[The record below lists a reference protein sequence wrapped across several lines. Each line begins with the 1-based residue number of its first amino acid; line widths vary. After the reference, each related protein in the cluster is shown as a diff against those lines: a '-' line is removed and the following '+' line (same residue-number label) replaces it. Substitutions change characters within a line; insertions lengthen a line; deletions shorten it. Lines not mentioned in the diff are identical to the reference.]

1 MANNRRDRDKG
12 DGSQG
17 EGLSAGGGMPSEPE
31 IVSVTVHPTPTLAV
45 SLKPAQ
51 QGDIWASLLESSP
64 WSANHG
70 GRIEPV
76 QPSPAPT
83 RPTESPSVGDLVSRW
98 SQPIWRTPSRVE
110 EVETPESNFVIE
122 LEASQ
127 PITSDITVSVSDL
140 VIEVQPIQTT
150 EAEPE
155 PELPVAEPEPGVVPV
170 DVVAEAEPEPE
181 LPVAEPEVV
190 PVDVVAEAEP
200 EPELPVTEP
209 EPEVVPVDVV
219 AEAEPEPELPVAAP
233 EPEVLPVEVVA
244 EAEPE
249 PELPVAAP
257 EPEVLPVEVVAEA
270 EPEPE
275 LPVAAPEP
283 EVVPVD
289 VVAEAEPEPELPVAE
304 PELVHEAA
312 VSEPVAE
319 SIEDA
324 VAVPA
329 PATNFGLAELMQAAA
344 AMAPVLA
351 SPPSVAPA
359 AKPVREPAK
368 KRKAPPVRK
377 KVATVQDVPVE
388 DLLGG
393 IFGIAGSAVRS
404 VLSLGAGVV
413 GGVVKGGRVIGDN
426 VVAGARRLTGSA
438 EGSCGTCSTS
448 QCDTVGKK
456 K

>member
-1 MANNRRDRDKG
+1 M
-12 DGSQG
+12 
-17 EGLSAGGGMPSEPE
+17 
-31 IVSVTVHPTPTLAV
+31 
-45 SLKPAQ
+45 
-51 QGDIWASLLESSP
+51 
-64 WSANHG
+64 
-70 GRIEPV
+70 
-76 QPSPAPT
+76 
-83 RPTESPSVGDLVSRW
+83 
-98 SQPIWRTPSRVE
+98 
-110 EVETPESNFVIE
+110 
-122 LEASQ
+122 
-127 PITSDITVSVSDL
+127 
-140 VIEVQPIQTT
+140 
-150 EAEPE
+150 
-155 PELPVAEPEPGVVPV
+155 
-170 DVVAEAEPEPE
+170 
-181 LPVAEPEVV
+181 
-190 PVDVVAEAEP
+190 
-200 EPELPVTEP
+200 
-209 EPEVVPVDVV
+209 
-219 AEAEPEPELPVAAP
+219 
-233 EPEVLPVEVVA
+233 
-244 EAEPE
+244 
-249 PELPVAAP
+249 
-257 EPEVLPVEVVAEA
+257 
-270 EPEPE
+270 
-275 LPVAAPEP
+275 
-283 EVVPVD
+283 
-289 VVAEAEPEPELPVAE
+289 AE

>member
-1 MANNRRDRDKG
+1 
-12 DGSQG
+12 
-17 EGLSAGGGMPSEPE
+17 MPSEPE

>member
-1 MANNRRDRDKG
+1 
-12 DGSQG
+12 
-17 EGLSAGGGMPSEPE
+17 MPSEPE

-110 EVETPESNFVIE
+110 EVEIPESNFVIE

-155 PELPVAEPEPGVVPV
+155 PELPVAEPEPEVVPV

-181 LPVAEPEVV
+181 LPVAEPEPEVV

-200 EPELPVTEP
+200 EPELLVAEP

-219 AEAEPEPELPVAAP
+219 AEAEPEPELPVAEP

-249 PELPVAAP
+249 PELPV
-257 EPEVLPVEVVAEA
+257 
-270 EPEPE
+270 
-275 LPVAAPEP
+275 
-283 EVVPVD
+283 
-289 VVAEAEPEPELPVAE
+289 AEPEPELPVAE

>member
-76 QPSPAPT
+76 QLSPAPT

-110 EVETPESNFVIE
+110 EVEIPESNFVIE

-155 PELPVAEPEPGVVPV
+155 PELPVAEPEP
-170 DVVAEAEPEPE
+170 
-181 LPVAEPEVV
+181 EVV

-200 EPELPVTEP
+200 EPELLVAEP

-219 AEAEPEPELPVAAP
+219 AEAEPEPELPVAEP

-249 PELPVAAP
+249 PELPV
-257 EPEVLPVEVVAEA
+257 
-270 EPEPE
+270 
-275 LPVAAPEP
+275 
-283 EVVPVD
+283 
-289 VVAEAEPEPELPVAE
+289 AEPEPELPVAE

>member
-110 EVETPESNFVIE
+110 EVEIPESNFVIE

-155 PELPVAEPEPGVVPV
+155 PELPVAEPEP
-170 DVVAEAEPEPE
+170 
-181 LPVAEPEVV
+181 EVV

-200 EPELPVTEP
+200 EPELLVAEP

-219 AEAEPEPELPVAAP
+219 AEAEPEPELPVAEP

-249 PELPVAAP
+249 PELPV
-257 EPEVLPVEVVAEA
+257 
-270 EPEPE
+270 
-275 LPVAAPEP
+275 
-283 EVVPVD
+283 
-289 VVAEAEPEPELPVAE
+289 AEPEPELPVAE

>member
-181 LPVAEPEVV
+181 LPVAEPE
-190 PVDVVAEAEP
+190 
-200 EPELPVTEP
+200 
-209 EPEVVPVDVV
+209 
-219 AEAEPEPELPVAAP
+219 
-233 EPEVLPVEVVA
+233 
-244 EAEPE
+244 
-249 PELPVAAP
+249 
-257 EPEVLPVEVVAEA
+257 
-270 EPEPE
+270 
-275 LPVAAPEP
+275 P

>member
-1 MANNRRDRDKG
+1 MATNRRDRGKG
-12 DGSQG
+12 DGSQD
-17 EGLSAGGGMPSEPE
+17 EDLLSGGRMPSEPE
-31 IVSVTVHPTPTLAV
+31 IVSVTVYPSPTLAAQ
-45 SLKPAQ
+45 PAPAP
-51 QGDIWASLLESSP
+51 QGDIWVSLLESSP

-70 GRIEPV
+70 GRVEAA
-76 QPSPAPT
+76 QPPPALA
-83 RPTESPSVGDLVSRW
+83 RPAESASVGDLVSRW

-110 EVETPESNFVIE
+110 EAEASESNFVIE

-155 PELPVAEPEPGVVPV
+155 PELPVAEPEPEVVPV
-170 DVVAEAEPEPE
+170 EVVAEAEPEPE
-181 LPVAEPEVV
+181 LPVAEPE
-190 PVDVVAEAEP
+190 
-200 EPELPVTEP
+200 
-209 EPEVVPVDVV
+209 PEVV
-219 AEAEPEPELPVAAP
+219 
-233 EPEVLPVEVVA
+233 PVEVVA

-249 PELPVAAP
+249 PELPVA
-257 EPEVLPVEVVAEA
+257 E
-270 EPEPE
+270 
-275 LPVAAPEP
+275 PEP
-283 EVVPVD
+283 EVVPVE

-312 VSEPVAE
+312 VSEPVAK

-344 AMAPVLA
+344 AMAPVLP
-351 SPPSVAPA
+351 SSPSVAPA
-359 AKPVREPAK
+359 AKPVREPVK

-377 KVATVQDVPVE
+377 KAATVQDVPVE

-393 IFGIAGSAVRS
+393 IFGIGGSAVRS
-404 VLSLGAGVV
+404 VLSLGAELI
-413 GGVVKGGRVIGDN
+413 GGVVRGGRVIGNN
-426 VVAGARRLTGSA
+426 VAAGTRRLTGAA

-448 QCDTVGKK
+448 QCDSGDKK
-456 K
+456 NSRQP

>member
-181 LPVAEPEVV
+181 LPVAEPE
-190 PVDVVAEAEP
+190 
-200 EPELPVTEP
+200 
-209 EPEVVPVDVV
+209 PEVV
-219 AEAEPEPELPVAAP
+219 
-233 EPEVLPVEVVA
+233 
-244 EAEPE
+244 
-249 PELPVAAP
+249 
-257 EPEVLPVEVVAEA
+257 PVEVVAEA

>member
-76 QPSPAPT
+76 QLSPAPT

-110 EVETPESNFVIE
+110 EVEIPESNFVIE

-150 EAEPE
+150 
-155 PELPVAEPEPGVVPV
+155 
-170 DVVAEAEPEPE
+170 
-181 LPVAEPEVV
+181 
-190 PVDVVAEAEP
+190 
-200 EPELPVTEP
+200 
-209 EPEVVPVDVV
+209 
-219 AEAEPEPELPVAAP
+219 
-233 EPEVLPVEVVA
+233 
-244 EAEPE
+244 
-249 PELPVAAP
+249 
-257 EPEVLPVEVVAEA
+257 
-270 EPEPE
+270 
-275 LPVAAPEP
+275 
-283 EVVPVD
+283 
-289 VVAEAEPEPELPVAE
+289 EAEPEPELPVAE

-393 IFGIAGSAVRS
+393 IFGIAGSAVR
-404 VLSLGAGVV
+404 GVFTIGSGFV
-413 GGVVKGGRVIGDN
+413 DGVVKGGRLVGSN
-426 VVAGARRLTGSA
+426 VAAGTRRLAQTI
-438 EGSCGTCSTS
+438 EGSCGSCSS
-448 QCDTVGKK
+448 PKCDAEDKK

>member
-140 VIEVQPIQTT
+140 VIEAQPIQTT

-155 PELPVAEPEPGVVPV
+155 PELPVAEPEPEVVPV
-170 DVVAEAEPEPE
+170 EVVAEAEPEPEPEPELPVAEPAPEVVPVEVVAEAEPEPE
-181 LPVAEPEVV
+181 LPVAEPE
-190 PVDVVAEAEP
+190 
-200 EPELPVTEP
+200 
-209 EPEVVPVDVV
+209 PEV
-219 AEAEPEPELPVAAP
+219 A
-233 EPEVLPVEVVA
+233 PVEVVA

-249 PELPVAAP
+249 PEF
-257 EPEVLPVEVVAEA
+257 
-270 EPEPE
+270 
-275 LPVAAPEP
+275 
-283 EVVPVD
+283 
-289 VVAEAEPEPELPVAE
+289 PVAE

-377 KVATVQDVPVE
+377 KAATVQDVPVE

>member
-110 EVETPESNFVIE
+110 EVEIPESNFVIE

-155 PELPVAEPEPGVVPV
+155 PELPVAEPEP
-170 DVVAEAEPEPE
+170 
-181 LPVAEPEVV
+181 EVV

-200 EPELPVTEP
+200 EPELLVAEP

-219 AEAEPEPELPVAAP
+219 AEAEPEPELPVAEP
-233 EPEVLPVEVVA
+233 EPEVLPVE
-244 EAEPE
+244 
-249 PELPVAAP
+249 
-257 EPEVLPVEVVAEA
+257 
-270 EPEPE
+270 
-275 LPVAAPEP
+275 
-283 EVVPVD
+283 

-438 EGSCGTCSTS
+438 EGSCGTCSTT